1 MRTLSIVDEAEMSP
15 SLDAAI
21 RERLCLCFPADV
33 AVFGQT
39 RAWHG
44 SRPEFS
50 VVLWEAERVVAHV
63 GVVQRTITVGETP
76 LRVAGVQNVFVL
88 PEYRGQGLSA
98 QVLQAA
104 MTQAADR
111 RFDGGLLFCV
121 PRLEKV
127 YAACGWHGLGVR
139 EVVRTEDGR
148 DIPIPDKNIAMFYP
162 IQTPHFPA
170 GLVHL
175 RGNDW

>member
-1 MRTLSIVDEAEMSP
+1 MRILSVIDEAEMSP

-21 RERLCLCFPADV
+21 REGLCLCFPADA

-50 VVLWEAERVVAHV
+50 VVLREAERVVAHV
-63 GVVQRTITVGETP
+63 GVVDRTIRVGETS

-88 PEYRGQGLSA
+88 PEHRGRGLSG

-104 MTQAADR
+104 MAQAAAR
-111 RFDGGLLFCV
+111 HFEGGLLFCV

-148 DIPIPDKNIAMFYP
+148 DISIPDKNIAMFYP
-162 IQTPHFPA
+162 LQISVFPA